1 MDSVLIFFQRKL
13 PKVVLDTTKV
23 FLEPNWKESL
33 KVNLLHATATHHN
46 NGKINIYLS
55 DNFILF

>member
-13 PKVVLDTTKV
+13 PKVILDTTKV

-33 KVNLLHATATHHN
+33 KVNFLHDTHHN
-46 NGKINIYLS
+46 NGKINTYLT

>member
-13 PKVVLDTTKV
+13 PKVIVDPTKL

-33 KVNLLHATATHHN
+33 KVNFVPQYHN
-46 NGKINIYLS
+46 NDKINIYMT
-55 DNFILF
+55 ILF

>member
-13 PKVVLDTTKV
+13 PKVILDTTKM

-33 KVNLLHATATHHN
+33 KVNFQHATYHN
-46 NGKINIYLS
+46 NGTI
-55 DNFILF
+55 ILK

>member
-13 PKVVLDTTKV
+13 PKVIKDTTKL

-33 KVNLLHATATHHN
+33 KVNFVPQHHN
-46 NGKINIYLS
+46 NSKINIYMI
-55 DNFILF
+55 ILF